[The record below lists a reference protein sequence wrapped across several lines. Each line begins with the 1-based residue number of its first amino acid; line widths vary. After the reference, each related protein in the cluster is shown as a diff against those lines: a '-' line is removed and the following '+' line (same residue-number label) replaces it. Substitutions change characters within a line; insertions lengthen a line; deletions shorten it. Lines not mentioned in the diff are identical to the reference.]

1 MVLET
6 SKYHRV
12 HHHGYFL
19 YIDGYP
25 VGGLFCFISGFF
37 GPDCIRPFDR
47 ETVQRDLKD
56 KKFKTKDLESAVHQ
70 ALDPSILKAEEE
82 AEAAADED
90 EEDEEQPDGDEDEE
104 EEQEE
109 KVAEDDDEEEEEE
122 AVVKPKRK
130 ERKKSTPTPTTTQT
144 AAADKKKKPSIS
156 KKRAALK
163 KMTEDEDE
171 EEAEDNEDAMETTP
185 PPPPP
190 TQPKKTKATVKKAPN
205 EKTKRARLVES
216 ESATESDRKK
226 RVSLDINQRMYV
238 NY

>member
-109 KVAEDDDEEEEEE
+109 KIAEDDDEEEEEE
-122 AVVKPKRK
+122 EAMVKPKRK

-144 AAADKKKKPSIS
+144 VAADKKKKPSTS
-156 KKRAALK
+156 KKRAVLK

-190 TQPKKTKATVKKAPN
+190 TQPKKTKATVRKAQS
-205 EKTKRARLVES
+205 EKIKRARLEP